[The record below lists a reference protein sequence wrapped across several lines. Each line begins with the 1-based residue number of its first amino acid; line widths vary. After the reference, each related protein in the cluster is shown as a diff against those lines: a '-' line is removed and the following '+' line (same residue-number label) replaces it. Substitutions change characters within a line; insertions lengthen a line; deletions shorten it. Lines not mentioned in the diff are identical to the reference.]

1 MGRGGGEERAM
12 TAREWLE
19 RMMARVDG
27 ASTTAAEFAGSKAG
41 NFDAIAMW
49 GLKVLHVGGGRALCS
64 LCVPK
69 FLTDEDGCWHAG
81 SIATVIDDVGAA
93 AILTTEGHIK
103 VSVDF
108 EISYFSPAKVNEEVE
123 IDAKVVGHKGQLSVV
138 LVEIRKQISG
148 ELVAL
153 GRQWM
158 STPRM
163 IIKGNL

>member
-1 MGRGGGEERAM
+1 MGRGGGEEEAM
-12 TAREWLE
+12 AAREWLE
-19 RMMARVDG
+19 GMMACVDG
-27 ASTTAAEFAGSKAG
+27 ASTTAAEFAGSKSG
-41 NFDAIAMW
+41 HFDAIAMW
-49 GLKVLHVGGGRALCS
+49 GLKILHIGCGRALCS

-69 FLTDEDGCWHAG
+69 FLTGEDGYWRAG

-93 AILTTEGHIK
+93 AIMTTEGHIK

-108 EISYFSPAKVNEEVE
+108 GIAYFSPAKVNEEVE

-148 ELVAL
+148 ELVAR

-158 STPRM
+158 STRK
-163 IIKGNL
+163 IRIKGNL